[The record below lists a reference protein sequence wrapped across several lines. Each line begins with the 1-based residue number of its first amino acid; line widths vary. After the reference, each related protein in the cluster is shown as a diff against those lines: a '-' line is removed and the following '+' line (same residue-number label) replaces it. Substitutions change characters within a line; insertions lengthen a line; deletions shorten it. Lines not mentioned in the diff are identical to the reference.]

1 MRVYLV
7 RFIDSANIDWRV
19 REETARPEGP
29 LADTVAW
36 HRRRLRFES
45 VLGVRYL
52 RPVPEGWASF
62 SPAKLEELCGAADSV
77 ESAEHAA

>member
-7 RFIDSANIDWRV
+7 RFIDSANVDWRV

-29 LADTVAW
+29 LADVVAW

-45 VLGVRYL
+45 VRGLRYL
-52 RPVPEGWASF
+52 RPVPEGWEKF
-62 SPAKLEELCGAADSV
+62 TPAQLEALCYQAEGQ
-77 ESAEHAA
+77 ESAA